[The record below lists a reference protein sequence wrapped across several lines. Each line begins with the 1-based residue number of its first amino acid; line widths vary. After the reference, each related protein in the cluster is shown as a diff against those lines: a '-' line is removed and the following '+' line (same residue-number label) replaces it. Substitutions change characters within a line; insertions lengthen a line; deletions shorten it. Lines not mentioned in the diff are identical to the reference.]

1 MLKKSFIELMK
12 IPNGKITVTISF
24 LSTLRHIVGISK
36 TKMSVGEES
45 LKNLIQSVQKEYFGI
60 KNSLFY
66 FDQNN
71 HMKLN
76 DEIILLI
83 NDVDYRV
90 NGEIDNIKLDDGDHI
105 VFLSSIHGG

>member
-1 MLKKSFIELMK
+1 VK
-12 IPNGKITVTISF
+12 ISF
-24 LSTLRHIVGISK
+24 LSTLKNIAGISEV
-36 TKMSVGEES
+36 KMSVGEGTLE
-45 LKNLIQSVQKEYFGI
+45 NLIQSVQKEYFGI

-71 HMKLN
+71 DMKLN

-90 NGEIDNIKLDDGDHI
+90 NGEIDSIILEDGDEI

>member
-1 MLKKSFIELMK
+1 
-12 IPNGKITVTISF
+12 
-24 LSTLRHIVGISK
+24 
-36 TKMSVGEES
+36 MSVGEGS

-66 FDQNN
+66 LDQNN
-71 HMKLN
+71 DMKLN

-90 NGEIDNIKLDDGDHI
+90 NGEIDSINLDDGDNI